1 MAAQTM
7 CNMIYTKMS
16 FYVIYYKVYPL
27 VYNVTL
33 AYNMSN

>member
-1 MAAQTM
+1 MAPQTL

-16 FYVIYYKVYPL
+16 FYVIYYIVYPL

-33 AYNMSN
+33 AYNMAN